1 MDPKAASN
9 LPKCESRVSTEMK
22 RIKGLIGLFG
32 LVVVIAAAASA
43 QTPLATLH
51 DSTVDIQGHRGKV
64 VILALGAR
72 WLPLSGKQAEYTNVL
87 AKRYT
92 GKDVVVYFV
101 ATDSTNTK
109 SKNFA
114 ANADIEKFVAGS
126 KLTVPVLRDSD
137 GAVTLKKFGVDQLPS
152 FVILDKQGGVAGTF
166 GGIDPKFDVTVPISK
181 AVDKLL

>member
-1 MDPKAASN
+1 MKTLKNLALVLGLLVSITMAAWAQSP
-9 LPKCESRVSTEMK
+9 LPSLN
-22 RIKGLIGLFG
+22 G
-32 LVVVIAAAASA
+32 SA
-43 QTPLATLH
+43 
-51 DSTVDIQGHRGKV
+51 VDIQGQRGKV

-72 WLPLSGKQAEYTNVL
+72 WLPLSAKQAEYTNVL

-101 ATDSTNTK
+101 ATDSTSTK

-114 ANADIEKFVAGS
+114 SNEDLEKFVAGS

-137 GAVTLKKFGVDQLPS
+137 GAVTLKKFGVDQLPT
-152 FVILDKQGGVAGTF
+152 FVILDKQGNAAGTF
-166 GGIDPKFDVTVPISK
+166 GGIDPKFDITVPISK